1 MLTQFENGVGQLP
14 AQLYNC
20 SRDLI
25 EAHLWHLSSS
35 KLPTNS
41 QQVVWQAWLFGQPSL
56 RIPVTPLYYQ
66 QAAVK
71 DMKMAQQTLISAD
84 QSAAAVA
91 FTALLQHEPPLDM
104 FSDELQTSRFI
115 WEHLYHNWE
124 QLDATTSPLQHRI
137 SLHEAEKTS
146 SHSSRTQKQK
156 RRQDTMVIVSKCTL
170 LLGEDKHSD
179 LEAAFKDLRE
189 KRADLC
195 SLHYQNVTFLMG
207 YAAAG
212 ASFQWCFLPG
222 VAQQVSHPAG
232 VSLDITGA
240 CSPCNCSVSCCVSA
254 GTAHNWPCS

>member
-1 MLTQFENGVGQLP
+1 MLTQFENGAGQLP
-14 AQLYNC
+14 AQLYNR

-25 EAHLWHLSSS
+25 EAHLCHLPSP

-41 QQVVWQAWLFGQPSL
+41 QQVEAWLFGQPSL

-71 DMKMAQQTLISAD
+71 DLSMAQQTLIPAD
-84 QSAAAVA
+84 QSAAVVA
-91 FTALLQHEPPLDM
+91 FTALLQHEPPFDM
-104 FSDELQTSRFI
+104 FSTELLTSRVI
-115 WEHLYHNWE
+115 WKYLYYIWE
-124 QLDATTSPLQHRI
+124 QLDAATSPLQYRI
-137 SLHEAEKTS
+137 SLNEAEKTS

-156 RRQDTMVIVSKCTL
+156 RRPDTMVIVSKCTL

-222 VAQQVSHPAG
+222 VAQQVSLSAG
-232 VSLDITGA
+232 ISLDIAAA
-240 CSPCNCSVSCCVSA
+240 CFPSNCSISCYVSA
-254 GTAHNWPCS
+254 GIASNRPCS